1 MPAAVQP
8 CAARPAQPLRAQHAA
23 ARHGCA
29 PRASLQQRQHHWR
42 RSAAA
47 GEGGSSG
54 AATDAP
60 GLLIECDGAL
70 IDAHVEGHRVAFNRA
85 FSEIGHDCTNWTP
98 AVFYDLMRLGDGT
111 GEGVIAAYY
120 QIRGWPMMLA
130 SSERGAFLKKV
141 HAMKVRILREM
152 AKKGEIP
159 LRPGVPEF
167 LDDALADGARVAV
180 VACTASVPDDGLVS
194 NAMLNLGPNRAFQ
207 LRVVTLGGDS
217 SSDGSSD
224 EEGAAAGSAP
234 ADADDDTPFANFEQQ
249 VQAAQARAKRHAA
262 KEFVRMYNLQR
273 ASGMGVEVDPKI
285 LAAAERAGRLTPSF
299 MSALAATLGCPL
311 SNTIV
316 VAGGHTMME
325 AGKSVGMLALGVP
338 PSVAMRGGFSAADAI
353 FDGFGAGGGLTW
365 RKARLMLHRRNQQQ
379 ASA

>member
-1 MPAAVQP
+1 M
-8 CAARPAQPLRAQHAA
+8 
-23 ARHGCA
+23 
-29 PRASLQQRQHHWR
+29 
-42 RSAAA
+42 
-47 GEGGSSG
+47 
-54 AATDAP
+54 
-60 GLLIECDGAL
+60 
-70 IDAHVEGHRVAFNRA
+70 AFNRA

-120 QIRGWPMMLA
+120 SIRGWPVMLA

-152 AKKGEIP
+152 AKKGEVP

-207 LRVVTLGGDS
+207 LRVATLGGDS
-217 SSDGSSD
+217 SGSSGSD
-224 EEGAAAGSAP
+224 EEGPAAGTLP
-234 ADADDDTPFANFEQQ
+234 VDADDDNPFANFEQQ
-249 VQAAQARAKRHAA
+249 VQAAQAKAKSHAA

-299 MSALAATLGCPL
+299 MSALAATLGCSP
-311 SNTIV
+311 SNTMV

-365 RKARLMLHRRNQQQ
+365 RKARLILDRRNAQQG
-379 ASA
+379 SA

>member
-1 MPAAVQP
+1 M
-8 CAARPAQPLRAQHAA
+8 
-23 ARHGCA
+23 
-29 PRASLQQRQHHWR
+29 
-42 RSAAA
+42 
-47 GEGGSSG
+47 
-54 AATDAP
+54 
-60 GLLIECDGAL
+60 
-70 IDAHVEGHRVAFNRA
+70 AFNRA
-85 FSEIGHDCTNWTP
+85 FTEIGHDCTNWTP

-130 SSERGAFLKKV
+130 SSERGAFLKKI
-141 HAMKVRILREM
+141 HAIKVRILREM
-152 AKKGEIP
+152 ARKGEVP

-207 LRVVTLGGDS
+207 LRVVTLGGNS
-217 SSDGSSD
+217 SGSSSD
-224 EEGAAAGSAP
+224 EEGPAAGMAP
-234 ADADDDTPFANFEQQ
+234 VDADDDNPFANFEQQ
-249 VQAAQARAKRHAA
+249 VQAAQAKAKSQAA
-262 KEFVRMYNLQR
+262 KEFVRVYNLQR

-299 MSALAATLGCPL
+299 MSALAATLGCAP
-311 SNTIV
+311 SNTMV

-325 AGKSVGMLALGVP
+325 AGKSVGMLSLGVP

-365 RKARLMLHRRNQQQ
+365 RKARLILDRRNEQQ
-379 ASA
+379 AAT